1 MKRRL
6 IVPAFFYFDLDE
18 EDYPEFSD
26 RELFDAMRRAVD
38 NESGRAQDVANEWL
52 SKSNNPNSGLLL
64 DDSPTFEVDADGEV
78 PYALYDMWRKKIVEL

>member
-18 EDYPEFSD
+18 ENYPELPD

-38 NESGRAQDVANEWL
+38 NEAGRAQDVANEWL
-52 SKSNNPNSGLLL
+52 STSDHPNSGLLL
-64 DDSPTFEVDADGEV
+64 DDSPTLEVDAQGEV
-78 PYALYDMWRKKIVEL
+78 PYTLYDMWRKKIVEL